1 MYGGDGMGLNPI
13 ELRKANKQRL
23 FELIKNHEG
32 EELKKVLAI
41 FSLQTGLRIRT
52 IEEMARELQE
62 AGLFEVKN
70 GIIEVRK

>member
-1 MYGGDGMGLNPI
+1 MYGGDSMGLNPI